1 MTRFTDDFLREL
13 DAQITRERQ
22 AMINAAQSQRR
33 EYERMVQSYAK
44 NREEFRRTVMGI
56 PPSYLLERERG
67 LTPPRPRPRPP
78 VLEERGP
85 RIKPPARRKRP
96 KGMSLLIGGTVAVV
110 LLTLLVLYIAQSLT
124 NPLH

>member
-44 NREEFRRTVMGI
+44 NREEFRKAVMGI
-56 PPSYLLERERG
+56 PPSYLLERERQ
-67 LTPPRPRPRPP
+67 LSAPRPRPRPP

-85 RIKPPARRKRP
+85 RLKPSARLKRP
-96 KGMSLLIGGTVAVV
+96 NRIALLIGGTVAFVA
-110 LLTLLVLYIAQSLT
+110 LTLLVLYIAQTLT